1 MNFPLTFKKNF
12 IWAEINISTMV
23 LYVIGLG
30 LGDER
35 DITLRGLESVKKC
48 SKLFLEYY
56 TSILGIDNQKLSEF
70 YGVPVVLADRNMVE
84 SEAEQIY
91 KPALTEN
98 IGLLVVGDPLCAT
111 THTDIILRARD
122 LGIQV
127 EIIHNTSVMGAIAS
141 SGLQLYRFGYTISI
155 PYFEENWRPSS
166 FYQRIHYNNLGGM
179 HTCAL
184 LDIKV
189 KEPNYEAMAMG
200 KVKWMPPRFMSIN
213 TAIEQLLEVE
223 EREGMG
229 LAGPTTRAVGM
240 ARLGQPTQLI
250 VYGTLAELRRVDFGP
265 PLHTLALVCRD
276 CPAGEGF
283 GGPGSEAIVGLHPIE
298 EDYLKHF
305 SIAALGDRIAYLPD
319 QAEEESNSADE
330 ADI

>member
-1 MNFPLTFKKNF
+1 
-12 IWAEINISTMV
+12 MV

-48 SKLFLEYY
+48 TKLYLEYY
-56 TSILGIDNQKLSEF
+56 TSVLGIDNKKLSDF
-70 YGVPVVLADRNMVE
+70 YGVPVILADRSMVE

-91 KPALTEN
+91 EPALTEN

-111 THTDIILRARD
+111 THTDIILRARN

-155 PYFEENWRPSS
+155 PFFEENWRPSS

-189 KEPNYEAMAMG
+189 KEPNYEAMSKG
-200 KVKWMPPRFMSIN
+200 KVQWMPPRFMSIN

-223 EREGMG
+223 EKEGKG
-229 LAGPTTRAVGM
+229 LSTPETRAVGM

-276 CPAGEGF
+276 CEAGEGF
-283 GGPGSEAIVGLHPIE
+283 DGPGSEAIVGLHPIE
-298 EDYLKHF
+298 ADYLQHF
-305 SIAALGDRIAYLPD
+305 SVASLGDKIKYLPD
-319 QAEEESNSADE
+319 KEDDDESSEEPDL
-330 ADI
+330 